1 MAEGSPFI
9 RAHRSQMIDTGEP
22 KDHYLSTLG
31 KGLLG
36 LKLMHARF
44 ASLPPPVTQ
53 KKKKTGGRGRG
64 DDGGGDGRRLTPT
77 RPKWYAILGD
87 DLHLQAANLAGLLSA
102 FDPDEDWAITQAG
115 VSAKHG
121 FRSFGGAGIVTSR
134 ALTARLAP

>member
-1 MAEGSPFI
+1 MGGAATAAAGNEGGQEDPLI
-9 RAHRSQMIDTGEP
+9 VALRRWLVE
-22 KDHYLSTLG
+22 DHG
-31 KGLLG
+31 CRGDLLRCE
-36 LKLMHARF
+36 A
-44 ASLPPPVTQ
+44 
-53 KKKKTGGRGRG
+53 RG